1 MNTSV
6 FRFFDFSGESR
17 RMQRPL
23 SAEQTASLIRK
34 LCQNVSPPLAIV
46 LGSGFG
52 GVADQIER
60 LAEISYAE
68 LPGFPEPTTAG
79 HPGFLI
85 VARLSKMPVLLLNG
99 RSHFYEG
106 RSMAEVTFP
115 IRVLAALGVRDVL
128 LTNAAGG
135 INPKFRPGDFMVIT
149 DHINMIPESP
159 LRGLEGTQKFLDLT
173 RVYDAVLARQ
183 LHRAARGCGARLHKG
198 VYLAVSG
205 PSYETPAEIRT
216 YAKWGADAIGM
227 STAPEAIVA
236 RFCGLRVAGLSCITN
251 AAAGTGKTLLSH
263 VDVLNVGKKFGR
275 AAEKLLN
282 NFATA
287 YGD

>member
-1 MNTSV
+1 
-6 FRFFDFSGESR
+6 
-17 RMQRPL
+17 MQRPL

-34 LCQNVSPPLAIV
+34 LCPNTPLPLAVV
-46 LGSGFG
+46 LGSGFA

-68 LPGFPEPTTAG
+68 LPGFPPPTTEG
-79 HPGFLI
+79 HPGRLV
-85 VARLSKMPVLLLNG
+85 VARLGNTPVLLLNG

-106 RSMAEVTFP
+106 RSTTELTFP
-115 IRVLAALGVRDVL
+115 IRVLGALGVRDVL

-149 DHINMIPESP
+149 DHINLIRDNP

-173 RVYDAVLARQ
+173 RVYDAALIRQ
-183 LHRAARGCGARLHKG
+183 LQRASRGCGARLHKG

-205 PSYETPAEIRT
+205 PSYETPAEIRAF
-216 YAKWGADAIGM
+216 AKWGADAVGM

-236 RFCGLRVAGLSCITN
+236 RYCGLHVAGLSCITN
-251 AAAGTGKTLLSH
+251 EAAGTGKTLLSH
-263 VDVLNVGKKFGR
+263 ADVLSVGKNFAR

-287 YGD
+287 YGE

>member
-1 MNTSV
+1 
-6 FRFFDFSGESR
+6 
-17 RMQRPL
+17 MQKPL
-23 SAEQTASLIRK
+23 PAERTASLIRK
-34 LCQNVSPPLAIV
+34 LCPKVPPLAVV
-46 LGSGFG
+46 LGSGFAG
-52 GVADQIER
+52 LADQIER
-60 LAEISYAE
+60 LAQISYAE
-68 LPGFPEPTTAG
+68 LPGFPQPTTAG
-79 HPGFLI
+79 HPGCLI
-85 VARLSKMPVLLLNG
+85 VARLGQAPVLLLNG

-115 IRVLAALGVRDVL
+115 VRALAALGVRDIL

-149 DHINMIPESP
+149 DHINMIPDNP
-159 LRGLEGTQKFLDLT
+159 LRGLPGTQKFLDLT
-173 RVYDAVLARQ
+173 RVYDVTLTRQ
-183 LHRAARGCGARLHKG
+183 LRRAAPGCGVRLHKG

-205 PSYETPAEIRT
+205 PNYETPAEIRA

-236 RFCGLRVAGLSCITN
+236 RYCGLCVAGLSCITN
-251 AAAGTGKTLLSH
+251 GAAGTGKTLLSH
-263 VDVLNVGKKFGR
+263 ADVLSVGKKFAR

-287 YGD
+287 YGE